1 MSEKPNN
8 LIKLLVISKKKRIF
22 DFVEDT
28 HARKYSNKFGISL
41 AYLYL
46 CSHDEKSCS
55 FRNVMHDAAI
65 IKLMQSERQGGIK

>member
-8 LIKLLVISKKKRIF
+8 LIKLLVISKKNRIF

-41 AYLYL
+41 AYSYL
-46 CSHDEKSCS
+46 CSQDEKSCC
-55 FRNVMHDAAI
+55 FRNVMHDTVTI
-65 IKLMQSERQGGIK
+65 QFMQSERQGGIK